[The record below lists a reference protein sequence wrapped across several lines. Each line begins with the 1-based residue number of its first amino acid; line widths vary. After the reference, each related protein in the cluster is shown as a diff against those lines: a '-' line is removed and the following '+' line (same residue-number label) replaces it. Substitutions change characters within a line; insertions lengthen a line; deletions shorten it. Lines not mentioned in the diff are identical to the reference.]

1 MTRQPDMRFRTELW
15 RGLNGRSPHCGQG
28 RLFRAFLKVA
38 DRCEVCGEEF
48 HHHQA
53 DDLPAYLVIVL
64 VGHVMVGV
72 LLLAESLQLFGYW
85 AEMSIFVGLTL
96 LLALVLIQPMKGL
109 VVAMQWHLGMHGFA
123 QAKARAKARRYTL
136 AARYPD

>member
-1 MTRQPDMRFRTELW
+1 MTRQPDTRFRTELW
-15 RGLNGRSPHCGQG
+15 RGLTGRCPHCGQG
-28 RLFRAFLKVA
+28 RMFRAFLKVA
-38 DRCEVCGEEF
+38 DRCDVCGEEF
-48 HHHQA
+48 HHHRA

-72 LLLAESLQLFGYW
+72 LLLVESLKLFSYW
-85 AEMSIFVGLTL
+85 VEVSIFVSLTL

-123 QAKARAKARRYTL
+123 QAKARAAGIRRGFGDT
-136 AARYPD
+136 

>member
-1 MTRQPDMRFRTELW
+1 MAAQADKGFGAELW
-15 RGLNGRSPHCGQG
+15 RGMQGRCPHCGQG

-38 DRCEVCGEEF
+38 DRCDVCGEEF
-48 HHHQA
+48 HHHRA
-53 DDLPAYLVIVL
+53 DDLPAYLVVVL

-85 AEMSIFVGLTL
+85 AEVSIFVSLTL
-96 LLALVLIQPMKGL
+96 LLSLALIQPMKGA

-123 QAKARAKARRYTL
+123 QAKARTAAIRRGFSGT
-136 AARYPD
+136 